1 MTLLLLGSRE
11 MLMFGNK
18 HRAEKEAAE
27 KARAEAELRAAV
39 IELLTV
45 ATGAGGAMVSSPLV
59 LKPAEQ
65 LVWGMR
71 NGGLFEPRREPGHWS
86 GRSAG
91 VSVPVTDGIRL
102 RIGKSAGRY
111 VQGDEKPTAI
121 DTGAISVTTERVV
134 FQGSKYTREW
144 VYSKLIGVMHY
155 ADEPWTAIQVS
166 NREKTSGIIYTGQSP
181 DPVRLRLAVAIAI
194 FNGETDEVVKE
205 LREQLEA
212 LEAAAPESDAS
223 TPVASTAPRGTAHP
237 VGAVATPPPVRAA
250 APPGAATSAG
260 ANPPMLSPPTW
271 AGDPSGRHQ
280 LRYWDGRAW
289 TDYVADDGRE
299 SRDPLPSA

>member
-1 MTLLLLGSRE
+1 MP
-11 MLMFGNK
+11 MFGSK

-45 ATGAGGAMVSSPLV
+45 ATGAGRATVNSPLV

-65 LVWGMR
+65 LVWAMR

-86 GRSAG
+86 GRSSA
-91 VSVPVTDGIRL
+91 VSVLVTDGIRL
-102 RIGKSAGRY
+102 RIGKSGGRY
-111 VQGDEKPTAI
+111 VQGEEKPTAI
-121 DTGAISVTTERVV
+121 DTGEISVTTQRVV

-144 VYSKLIGVMHY
+144 LYSKLIGVMHY

-194 FNGETDEVVKE
+194 FNGEKDEAVKE

-212 LEAAAPESDAS
+212 LEAASLENN
-223 TPVASTAPRGTAHP
+223 T
-237 VGAVATPPPVRAA
+237 ATPIASSAHGGATSPDSVPIAPPTGPVT
-250 APPGAATSAG
+250 APPGAATSG
-260 ANPPMLSPPTW
+260 AARPPMLSPPTW

-299 SRDPLPSA
+299 SRDPLPSG